1 MALNEAVA
9 ETDDELMEKFFM
21 EEPFTKEEIQ
31 KGIAAG
37 VKSGTIAPVFCGS
50 AATGSGSQVLM
61 DAIVHFLPSAA
72 DGCCEETV
80 EGETVKCD
88 PDAPEAAFVFKTV
101 ADPFV
106 GKLSFVKV
114 IIGKLAAG
122 MTPVNARTGEPERLG
137 KLLPP
142 DKRESRLEQLARE

>member
-1 MALNEAVA
+1 
-9 ETDDELMEKFFM
+9 M

-37 VKSGTIAPVFCGS
+37 VKRGTHRSRILRQRSLRLRQSGADGP
-50 AATGSGSQVLM
+50 
-61 DAIVHFLPSAA
+61 AIVHFLPSAA

-88 PDAPEAAFVFKTV
+88 PNAPESAFVFKTV

-114 IIGKLAAG
+114 ITGKLSAGIITHKRPHRCSRSVWASCCAAAPRSRTRL
-122 MTPVNARTGEPERLG
+122 MPSAPAISVPSPSFPTP
-137 KLLPP
+137 
-142 DKRESRLEQLARE
+142 